1 MRESIWITQLGLWQQ
16 CGVKSASGQ
25 LQADGG
31 CVTAAIKKP
40 QRFLMKWN
48 GSIDEQTYQK
58 CMGYISLN
66 R

>member
-1 MRESIWITQLGLWQQ
+1 MRKSICITQLGLWQQ

-40 QRFLMKWN
+40 QRFLMK
-48 GSIDEQTYQK
+48 
-58 CMGYISLN
+58 
-66 R
+66 